1 MNGEH
6 TLTLMG
12 DRQGEGPKLKS
23 VIRFQGGL
31 LPCKS
36 PRITFVVTW
45 QERFPFMG
53 GVSYVVLGDGSAV
66 SWLT

>member
-23 VIRFQGGL
+23 VIRFQDEL
-31 LPCKS
+31 LPCMS
-36 PRITFVVTW
+36 LRITFVAAW